1 MPISLLGKF
10 YINENKNLFKFMR
23 QIPNN
28 FTIIKSIEINFL
40 YMFLVKEKY
49 LFFFFFSYTY
59 YFSFTN
65 RNPLQLA
72 LFPLFSSKRTTLS
85 LSLMLFPYYQM
96 AKWPQLIPS
105 TFLPV
110 LRVRDTQ
117 SLCPINGKKTLCL
130 ALMRQFSLSLSL
142 SHAVL
147 LLPNCRMTT
156 INTFNLLTSSACVTL
171 SKSLPKKMARRLFFF
186 FLISGKKTVSCLNEV
201 SN

>member
-1 MPISLLGKF
+1 
-10 YINENKNLFKFMR
+10 MR
-23 QIPNN
+23 QIINN
-28 FTIIKSIEINFL
+28 FTIIKLIEINFVVYVL
-40 YMFLVKEKY
+40 RQKKNLII
-49 LFFFFFSYTY
+49 FFFSYTY

-72 LFPLFSSKRTTLS
+72 LVPLFSSRRTTLS

-130 ALMRQFSLSLSL
+130 ALMRQLSLSLSL
-142 SHAVL
+142 SLMLFSYYQIV
-147 LLPNCRMTT
+147 
-156 INTFNLLTSSACVTL
+156 NTFNLLTSSACETH
-171 SKSLPKKMARRLFFF
+171 SKSLPNKMARRLFFF
-186 FLISGKKTVSCLNEV
+186 FFLISGRKTLCLAFMSV
-201 SN
+201 

>member
-1 MPISLLGKF
+1 
-10 YINENKNLFKFMR
+10 MR

-130 ALMRQFSLSLSL
+130 DLMRQLLSLSL
-142 SHAVL
+142 MLFSYYQMAEWPQLIPSTFRPL
-147 LLPNCRMTT
+147 LR
-156 INTFNLLTSSACVTL
+156 VRQ
-171 SKSLPKKMARRLFFF
+171 SKSLPKKWQE
-186 FLISGKKTVSCLNEV
+186 N
-201 SN
+201 